1 MSADVGIG
9 HEINID
15 IRSWIDIVFW
25 SPDIANINVL
35 WRCVPAGCDY
45 AKYKFSRIEN
55 ILWHDTHIWYLPK

>member
-25 SPDIANINVL
+25 SPDIATEI
-35 WRCVPAGCDY
+35 
-45 AKYKFSRIEN
+45 
-55 ILWHDTHIWYLPK
+55 